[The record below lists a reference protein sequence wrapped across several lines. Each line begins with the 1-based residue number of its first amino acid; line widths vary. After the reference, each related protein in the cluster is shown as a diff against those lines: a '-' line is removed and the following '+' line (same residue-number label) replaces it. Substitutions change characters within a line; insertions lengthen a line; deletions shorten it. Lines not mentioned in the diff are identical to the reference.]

1 MGSEFNVEEAE
12 APSARSSFANLDDD
26 EESQDDRDEDDEDEY
41 MDVPNNRV
49 SDFEWISKHEP
60 LLLQSSSGFM

>member
-1 MGSEFNVEEAE
+1 MGSEFNVDEAE

-49 SDFEWISKHEP
+49 SDFE
-60 LLLQSSSGFM
+60 